1 MQSSVKDID
10 SYIEQ
15 HPEGVRI
22 ILEELRQTIQK
33 AVPGAEEL
41 ISYQMPAFRFHG
53 RLVWFA
59 AFKNHYSIFFRQNV
73 LQSFKEELKS
83 FELSKSESAI
93 KIPFDKPVPVQL
105 LTRIV
110 QSGAKANL
118 DDSQLKTKGRK

>member
-15 HPEGVRI
+15 HPENVRV
-22 ILEELRQTIQK
+22 ILKELRQTFQK

-59 AFKNHYSIFFRQNV
+59 AFKNHYSIFIRQNV
-73 LQSFKEELKS
+73 LRSFKEELKS
-83 FELSKSESAI
+83 YELSKSESAI
-93 KIPFDKPVPVQL
+93 RIPFDKPVPVQL
-105 LTRIV
+105 LTKIV
-110 QSGAKANL
+110 KSGAKANL
-118 DDSQLKTKGRK
+118 NDAQLKTKRKK

>member
-15 HPEGVRI
+15 HPESVRI

-59 AFKNHYSIFFRQNV
+59 AFKYHYSIFFRQNV

-93 KIPFDKPVPVQL
+93 KIPFNKPVPVQL
-105 LTRIV
+105 LTKIV
-110 QSGAKANL
+110 KSGAKANL
-118 DDSQLKTKGRK
+118 DDAQLKTKGKK

>member
-15 HPEGVRI
+15 QPENVRV

-59 AFKNHYSIFFRQNV
+59 AFKNHYSIFIRQNV
-73 LQSFKEELKS
+73 LRSFKEELKS

-93 KIPFDKPVPVQL
+93 KILFDKPA
-105 LTRIV
+105 R
-110 QSGAKANL
+110 SAG
-118 DDSQLKTKGRK
+118 